1 VITVRYHGPSKGSV
15 RLEAFFH
22 SRGVPVAQR
31 ELVETAEATPGRVDL
46 ESELF
51 VDVALRIE
59 PPSGLGQDDAVRIL
73 ESIASDFKR
82 TVGFPTRVEISPD
95 HR

>member
-1 VITVRYHGPSKGSV
+1 MITVRYQGPSRGSA
-15 RLEAFFH
+15 RLEACFQ
-22 SRGVPVAQR
+22 SRDVRVVER
-31 ELVETAEATPGRVDL
+31 ELVETADVTQGRVGP

-59 PPSGLGQDDAVRIL
+59 PPSGVGEDDAVQIL
-73 ESIASDFKR
+73 GSMVSDFRR

-95 HR
+95 R